1 MLGES
6 RVIKKRIILLLFFL
20 GTSLFQRTFAQT
32 FQETIDSMLLEI
44 SVITNKRKQVDLLN
58 EIAYAYRRLSPD
70 SVLLYADRAV
80 ALADELD
87 YVEGLSFAHKNKGIG
102 LYKLGTTSDTVIYY
116 YQKAIDY
123 AEQVKDYYTQ
133 SACYN
138 NIGLMAIAELTYNE
152 AIQYFLKGIEIFD
165 KYVPEENR
173 LKALMLGN
181 IGTAYHRDGDNK
193 RGIRYYEESL
203 AMARRIGDKS
213 IPSIFVDELARARM
227 EEGDMEGA
235 LRDIK
240 ELMPLHDDLGDFE
253 SKAETLLALA
263 EVKLKMGLPQQAI
276 EHGEEAYAIALE
288 RNFTRIQSRA
298 LIWVATGLK
307 GIGKYAEAIEKAK
320 QSLAI
325 SNQGFSLE
333 LQSRAVNILA
343 ETYSEVGD
351 YKEAYQY
358 ATHYNQLVRKAQNDE
373 KQRITDELEAK
384 YQNEKQLLE
393 INELKEEKE
402 EQEKRLYGLIGI
414 VLFAVCGLA
423 IMVYAIRQK
432 NKATKALNEKNTALQ
447 AAEQSLFDKNQELER
462 YIESNLQLENFAHLA
477 SHDLR
482 EPMRNIVSFSQLLEK
497 STKGKLTEREFEY
510 LGFIRQGTR
519 RIEGLV
525 KDLLDYSTI
534 TNTPLEITQVSVNQ
548 LVEEVKVDI
557 HQLLNEKGGGIIVQE
572 LPEYIFA
579 DRSRIYQLLQN
590 LLTNALRYGREG
602 VPPEI
607 VVSGEEGVAYYHF
620 QIADNGLG
628 IEEEFFDQIFLLFK
642 TLENKTISNSS
653 GIGLATCKKVVKDH
667 QGKIWLESK
676 VGEGTTFYFTI
687 AKNLSS

>member
-1 MLGES
+1 M
-6 RVIKKRIILLLFFL
+6 KKRITLVLFFL
-20 GTSLFQRTFAQT
+20 WIGLLPTAITQT
-32 FQETIDSMLLEI
+32 FQDNIDSMLREF
-44 SVITNKRKQVDLLN
+44 SVTTDKRGQVDLLN
-58 EIAYAYRRLSPD
+58 EVAYAYRRLSPD
-70 SVLLYADRAV
+70 SVLRYADRAIG
-80 ALADELD
+80 LANSLD
-87 YVEGLSFAHKNKGIG
+87 YKEGLAFAYKNKGIG
-102 LYKLGTTSDTVIYY
+102 FYKLGIATDTVIYY

-123 AEQVKDYYTQ
+123 AEEVNDYYTQ
-133 SACYN
+133 VACYN
-138 NIGLMAIAELTYNE
+138 NIGLVGIAELTYNE
-152 AIQYFLKGIEIFD
+152 SIQYLLNGIKIFD
-165 KYVPEENR
+165 EHIPEENR

-203 AMARRIGDKS
+203 AMAKRIGDKS

-227 EEGDMEGA
+227 EEGDIEGA
-235 LRDIK
+235 LRDIT
-240 ELMPLHDDLGDFE
+240 ELMPLHDEIGDFE
-253 SKAETLLALA
+253 SKAETLLTLA
-263 EVKLKMGLPQQAI
+263 EVKLAMGLFQEAI
-276 EHGEEAYAIALE
+276 KHGEEAYTIAAE
-288 RNFTRIQSRA
+288 RGFPRIQSRA
-298 LIWVATGLK
+298 LIWMATGLK
-307 GIGKYAEAIEKAK
+307 GIGAYPEAIEKAK
-320 QSLAI
+320 QALAI
-325 SNQGFSLE
+325 AEQGFSLE

-343 ETYSEVGD
+343 ETYSETGD
-351 YKEAYQY
+351 YQKAYEY
-358 ATHYNQLVRKAQNDE
+358 ATYYNQLVKQAQNEE

-402 EQEKRLYGLIGI
+402 EQERRLYGLIGL
-414 VLFAVCGLA
+414 VLFGVCVVA
-423 IMVYAIRQK
+423 IMVYTIGQK
-432 NKATKALNEKNTALQ
+432 NKATEALNEKNTALQ

-510 LGFIRQGTR
+510 LGFIRKGTK

-534 TNTPLEITQVSVNQ
+534 TNTPLEITNVSMIQ

-557 HQLLNEKGGGIIVQE
+557 HQLLNEKGGKVIVQQ
-572 LPEYIFA
+572 LPWHIFA

-590 LLTNALRYGREG
+590 LLTNALRYCREG
-602 VPPEI
+602 VPPVI
-607 VVSGEEGVAYYHF
+607 VISGEEGVTHYHF
-620 QIADNGLG
+620 QVADNGMG
-628 IEEEFFDQIFLLFK
+628 IEAEFFDQIFLLFK

-653 GIGLATCKKVVKDH
+653 GIGLATCKKVVEDH

-687 AKNLSS
+687 AKNLG